1 MAGGFDS
8 KVYFNEP
15 EGEGQVIT
23 SRYFMSRLSS
33 GLNDLRAQKQFCDVI
48 INIEDKQFPAHK
60 VVLSAASDYFMA
72 MFTSGF
78 QESTSSEVRI
88 DEGESESFEQLLN
101 FAYTGSLNLSTET
114 IRGVFQMA
122 CFMQTSEAI
131 DICSSFLSEFF
142 TYPKGSIGY
151 DDIFLL
157 WQLFDGQG
165 MKKLAKACRKYM
177 LQNFTGFSSSDAF
190 LIYMTHHQMVEI
202 LEDEEIETEISGE
215 AQVSFFL
222 FGVVNSHIHLFVMF
236 VFANWWGRLLAFSR
250 SFYLCLQNV
259 VDYIISR
266 PTVCIY

>member
-1 MAGGFDS
+1 MAEGGYDN
-8 KVYFNEP
+8 KVYFDNDDT
-15 EGEGQVIT
+15 EGEGQVIS

-33 GLNDLRAQKQFCDVI
+33 GLNDLRAQGKFCDVVI
-48 INIEDKQFPAHK
+48 TVEDKEFPAHK
-60 VVLSAASDYFMA
+60 VVLSAASDYFLA

-78 QESTSSEVRI
+78 QESTSSKVNI
-88 DEGESESFEQLLN
+88 HGESESFAQLLN
-101 FAYTGSLNLSTET
+101 FAYTGTLNLSTEN

-165 MKKLAKACRKYM
+165 MKKLAKACRRYM

-190 LIYMTHHQMVEI
+190 MIYMTHHQMVEI
-202 LEDEEIETEISGE
+202 LEDEEIETEINGE
-215 AQVSFFL
+215 AQVSVEMWYL
-222 FGVVNSHIHLFVMF
+222 LNS
-236 VFANWWGRLLAFSR
+236 
-250 SFYLCLQNV
+250 
-259 VDYIISR
+259 ISH
-266 PTVCIY
+266 

>member
-1 MAGGFDS
+1 MAEGGSDS
-8 KVYFNEP
+8 KIYFSDP
-15 EGEGQVIT
+15 DASQREGHLVT

-33 GLNDLRAQKQFCDVI
+33 GLNDLRAEGKFCDVI
-48 INIEDKQFPAHK
+48 IHIEDKQFPAHK
-60 VVLSAASDYFMA
+60 VVLSAASDYFLA

-78 QESTSSEVRI
+78 QESTSPEVRI
-88 DEGESESFEQLLN
+88 QGESEAFEQLLN

-142 TYPKGSIGY
+142 QYPKGSIGY

-165 MKKLAKACRKYM
+165 MKKLARQCRRYM

-190 LIYMTHHQMVEI
+190 LIYMTHNQMVEI

-215 AQVSFFL
+215 SQVGFAIL
-222 FGVVNSHIHLFVMF
+222 KPLLEECIHLLVLHMECKW
-236 VFANWWGRLLAFSR
+236 VWLM
-250 SFYLCLQNV
+250 
-259 VDYIISR
+259 DEYINKPV
-266 PTVCIY
+266 PTEKMPCRQGPC